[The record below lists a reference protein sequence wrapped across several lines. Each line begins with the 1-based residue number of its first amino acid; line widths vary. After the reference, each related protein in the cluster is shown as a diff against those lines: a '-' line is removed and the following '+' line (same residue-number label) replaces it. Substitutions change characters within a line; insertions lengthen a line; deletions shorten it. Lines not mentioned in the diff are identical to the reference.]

1 MTMIKINI
9 PGKEKTL
16 EIRHLVLD
24 FNGTLALDGKI
35 KPGVG
40 ELLIE
45 LSRQLQV
52 HIVTAGTFGAVE
64 TEIQNIPCA
73 LKILSG
79 VDQTEQKASCV
90 KELGAENTVCIGNGR
105 NDRAMLACAALAILV
120 VQEEGAAV
128 DSLLEAD
135 VLCRDIAEAL
145 QLLLH
150 PLRLTATLRT

>member
-1 MTMIKINI
+1 MIKINI
-9 PGKEKTL
+9 PGKDETL
-16 EIRHLVLD
+16 EIKYLVLD

-35 KPGVG
+35 KAGVE

-45 LSRQLQV
+45 LSRQLQL
-52 HIVTAGTFGAVE
+52 HILTAGTFGSVE
-64 TEIQNIPCA
+64 TEIKNIPCT

-79 VDQTEQKASCV
+79 ADQTGQKAHYV
-90 KELGAENTVCIGNGR
+90 EKLGAENTVCIGNGR
-105 NDRAMLACAALAILV
+105 NDRSMLASAVLGILV
-120 VQEEGAAV
+120 VQEEGAAMA
-128 DSLLEAD
+128 SLLEAD

>member
-1 MTMIKINI
+1 
-9 PGKEKTL
+9 L

-40 ELLIE
+40 DLLSE
-45 LSRQLQV
+45 LSRQLQI
-52 HIVTAGTFGAVE
+52 HIVTAGTFGGME
-64 TEIQNIPCA
+64 REIEGIPCT

-79 VDQTEQKASCV
+79 ADQTGQKARYV
-90 KELGAENTVCIGNGR
+90 EELGANNTACIGNGR
-105 NDRAMLACAALAILV
+105 NDRAMLACAALGILV
-120 VQEEGAAV
+120 AQEEGAAV
-128 DSLLEAD
+128 ASLLAAD
-135 VLCRDIAEAL
+135 VLCRGIAEAL

>member
-9 PGKEKTL
+9 PG
-16 EIRHLVLD
+16 
-24 FNGTLALDGKI
+24 
-35 KPGVG
+35 VG
-40 ELLIE
+40 EMLIE

-64 TEIQNIPCA
+64 NEIQNIPCS
-73 LKILSG
+73 LIIMSG
-79 VDQTEQKASCV
+79 ADQTGQKARYV
-90 KELGAENTVCIGNGR
+90 EELGVKNTACIGNGR
-105 NDRAMLACAALAILV
+105 NDRSMLACAALGILV

-128 DSLLEAD
+128 ASLLAAD